1 MNKCPLK
8 SELSDKFPF
17 HCLVVRPI
25 FPSER
30 DVWDGL
36 MSEHHYLGFKSLIG
50 SSIRYVA
57 MIEDR
62 WLALLGWSAAALK
75 CQPRDA
81 WIGWSQAVQWQRL
94 PLIVN
99 NARFLIL
106 PDIHVP
112 NLASKILSLNL
123 KRLPQDWEHIYG
135 HPVLI
140 AETFVDTSR
149 FTGACYK
156 AANWLYLGQTSGYGK
171 HSSRYVHHGRSKA
184 VFVRPLTRT
193 ALIKIR
199 DPHPDSLLIR
209 KEKPMQ
215 LSEKQASE
223 LIETL
228 RTIPDPRFKKGVRHR
243 NLSIVALSICA
254 VLCGCRSYTAIAQ
267 WSKRCTQKMLDRL
280 WCRKNG
286 DTYIPPSEPTIRRQL
301 QKIDAEKVDM
311 AISEWVGR
319 LSSGSAIG
327 IDGKTLKGARR
338 KDGTK
343 VHLLSAFIHQ
353 QGITIAQKEVSA
365 KSNEIPSAIPL
376 LESLNLKGKVV
387 TADALHTQKDL
398 ARFLVQEKQADYCFT
413 VKDNQSN
420 LKEDIAY
427 LGLNDNFPP

>member
-1 MNKCPLK
+1 MNKSPLK
-8 SELSDKFPF
+8 PALSDKVPF
-17 HCLVVRPI
+17 HSLVVRPI
-25 FPSER
+25 LSDER

-57 MIEDR
+57 TIQDR

-81 WIGWSQAVQWQRL
+81 WIGWSQAIQWQRL
-94 PLIVN
+94 PLIVH

-106 PDIHVP
+106 PDIHIP

-123 KRLPQDWEHIYG
+123 KRLSQDWEHIYG

-140 AETFVDTSR
+140 AETFVDPAR
-149 FTGACYK
+149 FTGAYYK
-156 AANWLYLGQTSGYGK
+156 AANWIYLGQTSGYGK
-171 HSSRYVHHGRSKA
+171 HSSRYVHHGHYKA

-193 ALIKIR
+193 ALIQIR
-199 DPHPDSLLIR
+199 DPHPDPLLIR
-209 KEKPMQ
+209 KEKTIQP
-215 LSEKQASE
+215 SEKQASE

-243 NLSIVALSICA
+243 NFSIVALSICA
-254 VLCGCRSYTAIAQ
+254 DLCGFRGYTAIAQ
-267 WSKRCTQKMLDRL
+267 WSKRCSQKMLDRL
-280 WCRKNG
+280 WFRKKG
-286 DTYIPPSEPTIRRQL
+286 EVYIPPSEPTIRRQL

-311 AISEWVGR
+311 AISDWVGR
-319 LSSGSAIG
+319 LSSGNAIG

-338 KDGTK
+338 QDGTK

-365 KSNEIPSAIPL
+365 KTTKSPR
-376 LESLNLKGKVV
+376 
-387 TADALHTQKDL
+387 
-398 ARFLVQEKQADYCFT
+398 RFHSWNHWT
-413 VKDNQSN
+413 
-420 LKEDIAY
+420 
-427 LGLNDNFPP
+427 